1 MGEKRTDEREGD
13 DESQERSR
21 VNFHGCL
28 LEECWLRENESVEW
42 VNLQFLLMIL
52 IVLLILRWQQSIQK
66 KIRIRIMIK
75 STITSTRKS
84 PNCFRSPGF

>member
-1 MGEKRTDEREGD
+1 M
-13 DESQERSR
+13 
-21 VNFHGCL
+21 
-28 LEECWLRENESVEW
+28 EW

-66 KIRIRIMIK
+66 KIRIMIK